1 MKGRSVC
8 FRKRRQKQFQLI
20 RTALSKRAVGKNM
33 IGFETF
39 YRIGLSKQYIK
50 KHSEYKKGDIIM
62 KKWLFFLLLLS
73 VLLLSACTN
82 SDDLAGKTFDV
93 SSGPSPVD
101 PDEYDSIMTLEFSD
115 GNKVK
120 NTMGYE
126 DEGTYELIDDK
137 LVILFE
143 NENESLEI
151 EFTLEENEKDFSTYS
166 AEITDSNLE
175 IEDSN
180 QVSKYKGLYQ
190 NLADSYFEFIERT

>member
-1 MKGRSVC
+1 
-8 FRKRRQKQFQLI
+8 
-20 RTALSKRAVGKNM
+20 
-33 IGFETF
+33 
-39 YRIGLSKQYIK
+39 
-50 KHSEYKKGDIIM
+50 
-62 KKWLFFLLLLS
+62 
-73 VLLLSACTN
+73 
-82 SDDLAGKTFDV
+82 
-93 SSGPSPVD
+93 
-101 PDEYDSIMTLEFSD
+101 
-115 GNKVK
+115 
-120 NTMGYE
+120 MGYE